1 MPQTNSFISAN
12 INTDDISRLANDIVS
27 NQRLD
32 DDIYT
37 HDYENIK
44 HFDFEHHAV
53 NRHDRRAINNGSLKF
68 EITAKRL
75 YAASQRVL

>member
-1 MPQTNSFISAN
+1 MPNYNVIEPNKLTIERLSK
-12 INTDDISRLANDIVS
+12 LANDIVS

-44 HFDFEHHAV
+44 RFDFEHHAV
-53 NRHDRRAINNGSLKF
+53 NRHDRRAIKAKYNKF
-68 EITAKRL
+68 KKRKK
-75 YAASQRVL
+75 